1 LRDEV
6 NEPLGIIPARP
17 SPWAKIGPALSRGG
31 IGIGAVALGMGAY
44 ALWHR
49 AQTNDGEPFAVA
61 RIEPAPAPPLSPP
74 QPPPSAPSPPRPPPA
89 VASPAATQV
98 SAVASVSSGAQ
109 LEASSGVKVIR
120 GGGGSATNALII
132 EVPQAHG
139 VRQTSAPDKR
149 LVERSNFGLLPR
161 VGADG
166 ARPADV
172 YARPVVER
180 AELKGAPRVAV
191 MVGGL
196 GIDEAGTIAAIDK
209 LPPAVSLAFAPY
221 GARLDRDPARAR
233 EAGHEI
239 LLQAPME
246 PFGSAAAGPG
256 PHTLTTAA
264 SEAENL
270 ESLHWLMSRFT
281 GYIGITNYLGGKLSA
296 DAHAFSPVLAEM
308 AARGL
313 DYLDDGSSPRSLAR
327 EIAAKLSLPAAAA
340 DVVVDAA
347 PTADAIEGALARL
360 EAQARRQGSAV
371 GVATALPITV
381 EHIARWAAT
390 LESRGISL
398 VPISAAIARAPP
410 PSARGNP

>member
-1 LRDEV
+1 
-6 NEPLGIIPARP
+6 
-17 SPWAKIGPALSRGG
+17 
-31 IGIGAVALGMGAY
+31 MGAY

-61 RIEPAPAPPLSPP
+61 RIEPAPAPP
-74 QPPPSAPSPPRPPPA
+74 PSPPRPPPA

-98 SAVASVSSGAQ
+98 GAVAGVSSGAQ
-109 LEASSGVKVIR
+109 VEASSGVKVIR
-120 GGGGSATNALII
+120 SGGGSATNALII
-132 EVPQAHG
+132 EVPQAHS
-139 VRQTSAPDKR
+139 VRLTPAADKR
-149 LVERSNFGLLPR
+149 LVERSHFGLLPR

-196 GIDEAGTIAAIDK
+196 GINQEGTIAAIDK
-209 LPPAVSLAFAPY
+209 LPAAVSLAFAPY
-221 GARLDRDPARAR
+221 GADLDRDPARAR

-246 PFGSAAAGPG
+246 PFGSASAGPG
-256 PHTLTTAA
+256 PHMLTTAA

-281 GYIGITNYLGGKLSA
+281 GYIGVTNYLGGKFSA
-296 DAHAFSPVLAEM
+296 DTHAFSPVLAEI
-308 AARGL
+308 ATRGL

-327 EIAAKLSLPAAAA
+327 EIAGTLNLPAATA
-340 DVVVDAA
+340 DVVLDAA
-347 PTADAIEGALARL
+347 PTADAIEVALARL

-371 GVATALPITV
+371 GVATALPISV

-390 LESRGISL
+390 LEARGISL
-398 VPISAAIARAPP
+398 VPISAAIARASP